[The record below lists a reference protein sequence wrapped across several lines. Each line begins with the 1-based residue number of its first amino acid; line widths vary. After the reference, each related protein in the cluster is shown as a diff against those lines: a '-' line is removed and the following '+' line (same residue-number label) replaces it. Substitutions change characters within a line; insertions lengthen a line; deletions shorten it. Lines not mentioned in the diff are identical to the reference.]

1 MSRADQ
7 CNVPCFRADVVTRL
21 KEQSL
26 PEEELH
32 GLARL
37 FGLLADP
44 TRLKIIGALASGEE
58 LCVCDVSNVLGLSLS
73 ATSHQL
79 RKLRDAGAVAFRNDG
94 KMAYYRIQNVF
105 LAELM
110 LQAKDQLQREVA

>member
-21 KEQSL
+21 KEQSP
-26 PEEELH
+26 PEEVIH

-44 TRLKIIGALASGEE
+44 TRLRIIEGTTSSTILTRRLRCFGTSG
-58 LCVCDVSNVLGLSLS
+58 
-73 ATSHQL
+73 
-79 RKLRDAGAVAFRNDG
+79 
-94 KMAYYRIQNVF
+94 
-105 LAELM
+105 
-110 LQAKDQLQREVA
+110 